1 MDDLVIDEKNFSQY
15 FKEIDK
21 SHPQKGDVL
30 VAYRSMAD
38 FCDGELKE
46 QVVEAL
52 FEEKIGPSKAIKLMK
67 KLGKTSNREAFRV
80 VKNIFMDLYNG
91 MSKSMVTAK
100 TYEFMVEIYYYAKE
114 EYVPK
119 DNSHWE
125 IIKIKNLDDHLSK
138 VNIEND
144 IQYIDHAENQE
155 KGN

>member
-1 MDDLVIDEKNFSQY
+1 
-15 FKEIDK
+15 
-21 SHPQKGDVL
+21 
-30 VAYRSMAD
+30 
-38 FCDGELKE
+38 
-46 QVVEAL
+46 
-52 FEEKIGPSKAIKLMK
+52 
-67 KLGKTSNREAFRV
+67 
-80 VKNIFMDLYNG
+80 
-91 MSKSMVTAK
+91 
-100 TYEFMVEIYYYAKE
+100 MVEIYYYAKE